1 MKRFNPTAW
10 ARPSVLQLKPYSS
23 ARDEFAGT
31 PDSLVFLDANE
42 NPFPTE
48 YNRYPDPHQ
57 KQLKKIIAQQKG
69 ISTDQ
74 LLLGNGSDEVL
85 DLLYRAFCVPGVDQV
100 ITMPPTYGMYQV
112 LAQINDINCIEVPLN
127 EDFSMNAPNV
137 VAAIT
142 PQTKMVF
149 VCSPNNP
156 TGQLIEPK
164 AVEFLLDSFVG
175 IVVVDEAYIDFAQS
189 PSWIQALN
197 RYENLVICQTLSKA
211 YGLASIRLGMLFA
224 HPEIISLLKKI
235 KPPYNINGLS
245 QSVAEQRLLL
255 TDQVTEEVA
264 MICAQRDQLKVELSY
279 ISWVKEVFHSDANF
293 LLVRVD
299 DAGVRYRQLQD
310 HGAVVRNRSGQM
322 HCAETL
328 RITVGTP
335 QENKLL
341 MEWMKNCS

>member
-1 MKRFNPTAW
+1 MKKFNPTAW
-10 ARPSVLQLKPYSS
+10 ARPSVLQLTPYSS

-31 PDSLVFLDANE
+31 PDSWVFLDANE

-57 KQLKKIIAQQKG
+57 KHLKTIIAQQKG
-69 ISTDQ
+69 VSTDQ
-74 LLLGNGSDEVL
+74 LVLGNGSDEVL

-112 LAQINDINCIEVPLN
+112 LAQINDISCIEVPLN
-127 EDFSMNAPNV
+127 EDFSMNATRV

-164 AVEFLLDSFVG
+164 AVEFLLNSFEG

-255 TDQVTEEVA
+255 TDQVTQEVEL
-264 MICAQRDQLKVELSY
+264 ICAERDQLKVELSH

-299 DAGVRYRQLQD
+299 DAGMRYRQLQEY
-310 HGAVVRNRSGQM
+310 GAVVRNRSGQM

-341 MEWMKNCS
+341 MEWIKNCS

>member
-1 MKRFNPTAW
+1 MKKFNPTAW
-10 ARPSVLQLKPYSS
+10 ARPSLLQLKPYSS

-31 PDSLVFLDANE
+31 PDSWVFLDANE

-57 KQLKKIIAQQKG
+57 KYLKTIIAQQKG
-69 ISTDQ
+69 VSTDQ

-85 DLLYRAFCVPGVDQV
+85 DLLYRAFCVPGADQV

-112 LAQINDINCIEVPLN
+112 LAQINDISCIEVPLN
-127 EDFSMNAPNV
+127 EDFSMNAPRV

-164 AVEFLLDSFVG
+164 AVEFLLNSFEG
-175 IVVVDEAYIDFAQS
+175 IVVVDEAYIDFAQR
-189 PSWIQALN
+189 PSWIQVLN

-211 YGLASIRLGMLFA
+211 YGLASIRL
-224 HPEIISLLKKI
+224 
-235 KPPYNINGLS
+235 
-245 QSVAEQRLLL
+245 
-255 TDQVTEEVA
+255 
-264 MICAQRDQLKVELSY
+264 
-279 ISWVKEVFHSDANF
+279 EVFHSDANF

-299 DAGVRYRQLQD
+299 DAGVRYRQLQEN
-310 HGAVVRNRSGQM
+310 GAVVRNRSGQM

>member
-1 MKRFNPTAW
+1 LNVKFLGNK
-10 ARPSVLQLKPYSS
+10 LQK
-23 ARDEFAGT
+23 
-31 PDSLVFLDANE
+31 
-42 NPFPTE
+42 
-48 YNRYPDPHQ
+48 
-57 KQLKKIIAQQKG
+57 KG

-74 LLLGNGSDEVL
+74 VLLGNGSDEVL

-112 LAQINDINCIEVPLN
+112 LAQINDISCIEVPLN
-127 EDFSMNAPNV
+127 VDFSMNAPRV

-164 AVEFLLDSFVG
+164 AVEFLLNSFEG

-255 TDQVTEEVA
+255 TDQVTQEVEL
-264 MICAQRDQLKVELSY
+264 ICAERDQLKVELSH

-299 DAGVRYRQLQD
+299 DAGMRYRQLQEY
-310 HGAVVRNRSGQM
+310 GAVVRNRSGQM